1 MSEPYKNLQDQMQGI
16 LNVLEPHEA
25 LTTLVPVLKKLLAQL
40 DEEERVNYILDLVGH
55 EDSDKLSSMVHL

>member
-1 MSEPYKNLQDQMQGI
+1 MSELYKNLQDQMHGI

-25 LTTLVPVLKKLLAQL
+25 LTTLGPVLKKLLAQL